1 MVYFL
6 RTMIDTGPIFS
17 AFGRGFSLVLEYWWV
32 WLPLLLARSAYT
44 QWLDYQKEKYLLS
57 MKWTVLEIIP
67 PPEILYSSPKAAESF
82 FSWLHSSYGGGI
94 KWKEQMFGGKIP
106 DWFSLEIISN
116 GGETHFYIRC
126 TEGQRNSVEAALFSQ
141 YPQAEIRPVEDYIQL
156 LPAEFDSVNY
166 DIAGSDFVCTQPSA
180 YPIKSWQEFEDAGGK
195 DEYARLDPLA
205 PLLEIMSA
213 LNPGEHLWLQ
223 YIIRP
228 TGGDW
233 IKNGHEVVD
242 KMVGREPKPENLHL
256 LIRILSVPVFLIQG
270 MFSMFSSST
279 PVEEKK
285 KEEKPFSLQSLTPAD
300 KLVLEQVQLK
310 LSKLAF
316 KTAIRTVY
324 IARKEAFN
332 GARSASVSGMMKQL
346 FYTNLNTFKP
356 GNGTKDKGILAW
368 MFPSDKGFFAAERIL
383 KKKSGLYKAYMKR
396 LFSPPSKKLKDF
408 PIILNVEELATL
420 WHMPSLNVK
429 APLLPRVQAKK
440 GQPPAMLPT
449 R

>member
-1 MVYFL
+1 M
-6 RTMIDTGPIFS
+6 TDTSTILSALGQGLSLAFS
-17 AFGRGFSLVLEYWWV
+17 YWWA
-32 WLPLLLARSAYT
+32 WLPLVLAEVAYKM
-44 QWLDYQKEKYLLS
+44 WLDYQKEKYLMG
-57 MKWTVLEIIP
+57 MKWILLEIIP

-82 FSWLHSSYGGGI
+82 FSWLHASYGGGI
-94 KWKEQMFGGKIP
+94 KWKDQMFGGKVP

-116 GGETHFYIRC
+116 GGETHFFIRC
-126 TEGQRNSVEAALFSQ
+126 TEGQRNGVEAALFSQ
-141 YPQAEIRPVEDYIQL
+141 YPQAEIRVAEDYIGL
-156 LPAEFDSVNY
+156 LPAEFDSTQY
-166 DIAGSDFVCTQPSA
+166 DIAGNDFVCSQPPA
-180 YPIKSWQEFEDAGGK
+180 YPIKSWQAFEEAGGK

-213 LNPGEHLWLQ
+213 LLPGEHLWLQ

-233 IKNGHEVVD
+233 VKEGQKVVD
-242 KMVGREPKPENLHL
+242 KMAGREAKPEAPSMAF
-256 LIRILSVPVFLIQG
+256 RILTAPVALLEGLLTLFGLY
-270 MFSMFSSST
+270 T
-279 PVEEKK
+279 PPEEKK

-316 KTAIRTVY
+316 KATIRSVY
-324 IARKEAFN
+324 IARKDAFN
-332 GARSASVSGMMKQL
+332 GARSSSVSGMMKQL
-346 FYTNLNTFKP
+346 FYNNLNTFKP
-356 GNGTKDKGILAW
+356 GNGT
-368 MFPSDKGFFAAERIL
+368 SDKGVVPWIFPNGKGFLAAERTL
-383 KKKSGLYKAYMKR
+383 QKKIGMYKAYTKR
-396 LFSPPSKKLKDF
+396 VFSPPSKDPKNF

-440 GQPPAMLPT
+440 GQPPVMLPT